1 MLLHL
6 SKPQFLHLVNKNNN
20 KIAPEGYRVDYNK
33 SAHICFNCSI
43 NSHKLLLS
51 CFEPLSLLKRIVWTS
66 RTISLFRYSHDV
78 ITNPSKFGR
87 TRPLK
92 SFKGYSLSF
101 DKPRRVWASFSWQDP
116 CSPVMLMSPPMP
128 CTPSTCFFLLG
139 LWGALWYL
147 ELGRPE
153 SPGPGATWPSAQYD
167 DPPGLHRASWQS
179 GHSVSVCYVVSQITG
194 TEAAG
199 KNIL

>member
-1 MLLHL
+1 MVFWSPVALIFTCRLNDELLCLRSGLTRVPGVLFCGL
-6 SKPQFLHLVNKNNN
+6 SV
-20 KIAPEGYRVDYNK
+20 
-33 SAHICFNCSI
+33 NCSELLMVYL
-43 NSHKLLLS
+43 SVKLHDPSRCCLDCGPVNFL
-51 CFEPLSLLKRIVWTS
+51 CTFAFTVYRITS
-66 RTISLFRYSHDV
+66 FSAEFCLIFHG
-78 ITNPSKFGR
+78 TN
-87 TRPLK
+87 
-92 SFKGYSLSF
+92 
-101 DKPRRVWASFSWQDP
+101 RVFWASFSWQDP